1 MGFMDRFKH
10 AAESVQAATSHVGVG
25 ASADQMAEANK
36 AQKLTKEGVD
46 TPAHID
52 SRTAT
57 GETNAAGSVYYL
69 FNVTIKPGAPD
80 SYQLDITQGVHPTSN
95 WGEEGQDVT
104 VKVDPADPNV
114 AMIWGAR

>member
-1 MGFMDRFKH
+1 
-10 AAESVQAATSHVGVG
+10 
-25 ASADQMAEANK
+25 
-36 AQKLTKEGVD
+36 
-46 TPAHID
+46 
-52 SRTAT
+52 
-57 GETNAAGSVYYL
+57 
-69 FNVTIKPGAPD
+69 VTIKPGAPD